1 LSSTSPSTSNRPEPI
16 EAVVF
21 DWDGTLVD
29 SKRALVASFQET
41 TAEVLGEPFPTAHE
55 DVERMVQVRGQ
66 EAFEEIAGGD
76 PELFQRIEEVFHRV
90 YVSQQANIAP
100 FPGAL
105 ETLARLR
112 EAGLLLGVATS
123 KARLRLDLEAER
135 TGIGALLDVSISGDE
150 VAVAKPDPEQVVAA
164 IAALGAE
171 PARTLYVGDG
181 PNDVLAG
188 RGAGAITVAVS
199 FGFHPAEARAAAPDH
214 VIDALP
220 DLLGLAGDLS
230 LDH

>member
-1 LSSTSPSTSNRPEPI
+1 MSSTSPNTSRSPSAEPV

-29 SKRALVASFQET
+29 SKQALVASFQDT
-41 TAEVLGEPFPTAHE
+41 TAEVIGEPFPTAEE
-55 DVERMVQVRGQ
+55 DVERIVQVRGQ

-76 PELFQRIEEVFHRV
+76 RELYERIEEVFHRV
-90 YVSQQANIAP
+90 YVAKQTTIEP

-105 ETLARLR
+105 ETLARLHG
-112 EAGLLLGVATS
+112 AGLRLGIATS
-123 KARLRLDLEAER
+123 KARRRLDLEAER
-135 TGIGALLDVSISGDE
+135 TGIGAFLDASVSGDE
-150 VAVAKPDPEQVVAA
+150 VAAAKPDPEAVAAA

-188 RGAGAITVAVS
+188 RDAGAITVAVT
-199 FGFHPAEARAAAPDH
+199 FGFHPEEARAAAPDH
-214 VIDALP
+214 VIDTLP
-220 DLLGLAGDLS
+220 DLLPLAGLT
-230 LDH
+230 